1 MSSNISTAKVTI
13 QGTRPLFIHWFGP
26 NAIPLGDRQ
35 EKTGRAGNDPE
46 TWRKTTPT
54 TKEGQLC
61 VPGTYAFAVI
71 REGSRYTKKS
81 RGSIQMDMI
90 ATLQVIDDKILIDRY
105 MPGFPNGH
113 QYDIK
118 VENPPEQDSDLPVYL
133 DVRMTRNPSTKA
145 ANVTYRVAC
154 APGWTCSFTVQWDRT
169 IISESQMKAS
179 IIDGGKL
186 SGFGNGRK
194 IGMGRFDLASFETA

>member
-1 MSSNISTAKVTI
+1 MSNISTAKVTI
-13 QGTRPLFIHWFGP
+13 RGTRPLFIHWFGP
-26 NAIPLGDRQ
+26 DAIPLDARQ

-46 TWRKTTPT
+46 TWRKTTT
-54 TKEGQLC
+54 VTKDGQLY

-71 REGSRYTKKS
+71 REGARYTKKG
-81 RGSIQMDMI
+81 RGSIQLDML
-90 ATLQVIDDKILIDRY
+90 ATLQILDDRIPIDRY
-105 MPGFPNGH
+105 MPGFPNGIA
-113 QYDIK
+113 YNIE
-118 VENPPEQDSDLPVYL
+118 VEKPPERDPELPVYL

-154 APGWTCSFTVQWDRT
+154 SSGWICSFRIQWDKT

-186 SGFGNGRK
+186 SGLGNGRK
-194 IGMGRFDLASFETA
+194 IGMGRFDLVSFETGE